1 MMKRFYFDFVA
12 TPAHLPWLRSGLLL
26 AGLAAVAVV
35 AAHYQLELRPE
46 VQAARDHL
54 RTEMAKLGAPAPT
67 STVKP
72 AVLNQSWQNARQ
84 ASVQLNL
91 PWQHLFVE
99 IGKASGNGDVAL
111 LSIEPD
117 ATKGHVVLVAEAR
130 SLDAMLHFV
139 ADMQKSPD
147 FSEVVLQSHTV
158 NRNVPEKPVRFRL
171 SATWRTS
178 E

>member
-1 MMKRFYFDFVA
+1 
-12 TPAHLPWLRSGLLL
+12 
-26 AGLAAVAVV
+26 
-35 AAHYQLELRPE
+35 
-46 VQAARDHL
+46 
-54 RTEMAKLGAPAPT
+54 
-67 STVKP
+67 
-72 AVLNQSWQNARQ
+72 
-84 ASVQLNL
+84 
-91 PWQHLFVE
+91 
-99 IGKASGNGDVAL
+99 VAL